1 MDTYESKVLREAL
14 AHYGYNISKTA
25 DALGLRRQS
34 LQYRINK
41 YGIII

>member
-1 MDTYESKVLREAL
+1 MDEYECQILTQAL
-14 AHYGYNISKTA
+14 DFYGYNITKTA

-34 LQYRINK
+34 LQYRLRK